1 MEPRGMDAS
10 ERIKGVLDG
19 SIHPSEISG
28 DEDLYY
34 MAERIYGREALEN
47 MGVEPPMMPHEVS
60 VNSSNGNGG
69 VEIPNS
75 EKTGDFL
82 DSVKTR
88 EPRRRLAIPLIML
101 FCLMISSYNVS
112 FGLGSVITLCVEE
125 DPVQELEIDSSSQ
138 ITEDGILYVVWNM
151 YGLNNYSEYRLEWI
165 VSQNGSSEVMD
176 SGNTTWTTSEPAR
189 INSRNWIID
198 NPPYS
203 YLSTLY
209 EDNVPVAY
217 SNGSGIQT
225 ITVLSDSV
233 EASTYCDDNTRLI
246 WTEYS
251 DLEGK
256 EAWGES
262 GTGDLIDGALIMMF
276 VGLMI
281 ISSRKR
287 A

>member
-1 MEPRGMDAS
+1 MGPRGMDAS

-251 DLEGK
+251 DLESK

>member
-1 MEPRGMDAS
+1 MDAS

-47 MGVEPPMMPHEVS
+47 MGVEPPMMPHEVI

-75 EKTGDFL
+75 EKPGDFL
-82 DSVKTR
+82 DSVKTS
-88 EPRRRLAIPLIML
+88 EPRRRLVIPLIML

-251 DLEGK
+251 DLESK

-287 A
+287 T